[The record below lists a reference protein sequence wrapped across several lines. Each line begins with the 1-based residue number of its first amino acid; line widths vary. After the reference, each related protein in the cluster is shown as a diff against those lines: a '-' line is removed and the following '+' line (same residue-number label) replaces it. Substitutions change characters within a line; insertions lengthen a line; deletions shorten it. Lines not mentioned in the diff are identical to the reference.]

1 MSTTLDVTV
10 HASQHDSAEAAL
22 RKRVA
27 ALETA
32 LNAITAERDKLRR
45 AYEQLKAHH
54 DLLRRRIFV
63 AKAER
68 VDTAQL
74 ELEFAA
80 TKARLDALAQ
90 QFEDEDFS
98 STSDAEGTAS
108 KSLSPKPRAKGARPD
123 LRSLPLPEE
132 RVEIVDPV
140 LEKTAERIGFEETCL
155 LGYRRAHHVRV
166 VVARATYK
174 TKSEVESSELVTAP
188 KPKELYERGM
198 LAPSCIA
205 HLLVQKYRFGVPFY
219 RVADS
224 FAYAGLRVD
233 DSTMCRYAEH
243 VGASLGP
250 IVDAC
255 AKEARETAFCLST
268 DATGVSIQPERLPDR
283 KRQTC
288 AKGHFF
294 VVLADKDHVFFEYQA
309 KHTSAAVCSMFRGFT
324 GYIQADAHCVYDA
337 LFRGDARERED
348 DEPPSEVGCWS
359 HARRKFWEA
368 AVATKD
374 SAAREGLL
382 RIRALFELEQKWAA
396 LPPKERHTRR
406 QRVMKP
412 ILDEFFAW
420 ARAVFECAGATRGL
434 VATAFGYVLR
444 HREAFCRLLDDGRLR
459 LDNNASERAL
469 RHITIGRKAWL
480 FFGSDDHAQAAAN
493 LFSLV
498 ASCKLHGIDPE
509 SYLADVIRVF
519 PYWPRDRYLELAP
532 KYWLGTRGRLE
543 PEQLGRPVG
552 HVTVPPNA
560 ST

>member
-1 MSTTLDVTV
+1 MS
-10 HASQHDSAEAAL
+10 
-22 RKRVA
+22 
-27 ALETA
+27 
-32 LNAITAERDKLRR
+32 
-45 AYEQLKAHH
+45 
-54 DLLRRRIFV
+54 
-63 AKAER
+63 
-68 VDTAQL
+68 
-74 ELEFAA
+74 
-80 TKARLDALAQ
+80 
-90 QFEDEDFS
+90 
-98 STSDAEGTAS
+98 
-108 KSLSPKPRAKGARPD
+108 
-123 LRSLPLPEE
+123 
-132 RVEIVDPV
+132 
-140 LEKTAERIGFEETCL
+140 
-155 LGYRRAHHVRV
+155 
-166 VVARATYK
+166 
-174 TKSEVESSELVTAP
+174 
-188 KPKELYERGM
+188 
-198 LAPSCIA
+198 
-205 HLLVQKYRFGVPFY
+205 
-219 RVADS
+219 
-224 FAYAGLRVD
+224 VD

-283 KRQTC
+283 KRQAC

-337 LFRGDARERED
+337 LFRGDARGPEREN

-359 HARRKFWEA
+359 HARLKFWEA

-412 ILDEFFAW
+412 MFDEFFAW
-420 ARAVFECAGATRGL
+420 ALAVFETAGATRGL
-434 VATAFGYVLR
+434 VTTAFGYVLR
-444 HREAFCRLLDDGRLR
+444 YREAFCRLLDDGRLR

-493 LFSLV
+493 LFSLI
-498 ASCKLHGIDPE
+498 ASCKHVGPDVGPEAVSDPGRCPT
-509 SYLADVIRVF
+509 S
-519 PYWPRDRYLELAP
+519 RDRKLQVVEAVTARLRADPAVRSVVDIDGVRASFDGGWGLVRASNTQPAVVMRCEASSAERLAEI
-532 KYWLGTRGRLE
+532 KATMESLIAA
-543 PEQLGRPVG
+543 
-552 HVTVPPNA
+552 HVA
-560 ST
+560 EG